1 MNMKFSEDEKF
12 ATLDMSMIDLY
23 TGELSVLKAG
33 AVATIIKRYEEVDVL
48 SDNSLPFGAV
58 EEIEYNKKKKKLK
71 HGDIVIT
78 ISDGILDVDKNNIGD
93 YSWLRTY
100 LEKATTNPDQ
110 LSRDILDKA
119 KELSN
124 GKVMDDMTVVVSKL
138 YSLY

>member
-1 MNMKFSEDEKF
+1 MSKMKSWNDEPAIQQKEY
-12 ATLDMSMIDLY
+12 SQ
-23 TGELSVLKAG
+23 EK
-33 AVATIIKRYEEVDVL
+33 
-48 SDNSLPFGAV
+48 
-58 EEIEYNKKKKKLK
+58 YNKKKKKLK

>member
-1 MNMKFSEDEKF
+1 MN
-12 ATLDMSMIDLY
+12 
-23 TGELSVLKAG
+23 
-33 AVATIIKRYEEVDVL
+33 IIKR
-48 SDNSLPFGAV
+48 
-58 EEIEYNKKKKKLK
+58 KKKLK

>member
-1 MNMKFSEDEKF
+1 MYFYIVY
-12 ATLDMSMIDLY
+12 A
-23 TGELSVLKAG
+23 
-33 AVATIIKRYEEVDVL
+33 IIGVHT
-48 SDNSLPFGAV
+48 N
-58 EEIEYNKKKKKLK
+58 YNKKKKKLK

>member
-1 MNMKFSEDEKF
+1 M
-12 ATLDMSMIDLY
+12 
-23 TGELSVLKAG
+23 
-33 AVATIIKRYEEVDVL
+33 
-48 SDNSLPFGAV
+48 
-58 EEIEYNKKKKKLK
+58 EEIEYKKKKKKLK

-100 LEKATTNPDQ
+100 LEKATTNPEQ

>member
-1 MNMKFSEDEKF
+1 MTSIGN
-12 ATLDMSMIDLY
+12 
-23 TGELSVLKAG
+23 
-33 AVATIIKRYEEVDVL
+33 EVFENCD
-48 SDNSLPFGAV
+48 SL
-58 EEIEYNKKKKKLK
+58 ERI
-71 HGDIVIT
+71 
-78 ISDGILDVDKNNIGD
+78 DVDKNNIGD

>member
-1 MNMKFSEDEKF
+1 M
-12 ATLDMSMIDLY
+12 A
-23 TGELSVLKAG
+23 
-33 AVATIIKRYEEVDVL
+33 
-48 SDNSLPFGAV
+48 
-58 EEIEYNKKKKKLK
+58 
-71 HGDIVIT
+71 
-78 ISDGILDVDKNNIGD
+78 
-93 YSWLRTY
+93 Y